1 MGILEETLAAAVKD
15 GATVS
20 LEGTPLQR
28 LTDGV
33 TVRRLPT
40 HADARGSVMELYDLR
55 WGFHPDPLV
64 FAYTFTIR
72 PGVVKGWSLHKRHQD
87 RYAILQ
93 GEMLLVLYD
102 PRPESGTCGEV
113 CSIVLSGHERCIV
126 NVPENVWHADYN
138 MGTLDVVVVNFPTI
152 PYDHTD
158 PDKWRLPI
166 GSPLIPYKFPAGA
179 QGW

>member
-1 MGILEETLAAAVKD
+1 MSILEKTLAAAVKD

-20 LEGTPLQR
+20 REGRPLQG
-28 LTDGV
+28 LTNGV

-40 HADARGSVMELYDLR
+40 HVDARGSVMELYDLR

-72 PGVVKGWSLHKRHQD
+72 PGIVKGWNLHKRHQD

-102 PRPESGTCGEV
+102 PRPESPTCGEV
-113 CSIVLSGHERCIV
+113 CSIVLSGHDRCVV

-138 MGTLDVVVVNFPTI
+138 MGTRDVLVVNFPTI
-152 PYDHTD
+152 PYDHAD

-166 GSPLIPYKFPAGA
+166 GSPLIPYQFPAGA
-179 QGW
+179 KGW

>member
-1 MGILEETLAAAVKD
+1 MSILEETLAAAAKD

-20 LEGTPLQR
+20 LEGNSLQR

-72 PGVVKGWSLHKRHQD
+72 PGVVKGWGLHKRHQD
-87 RYAILQ
+87 RYAIIQ

-102 PRPESGTCGEV
+102 PRPESPTCGEV
-113 CSIVLSGHERCIV
+113 CSIVLSDRDRCLV
-126 NVPENVWHADYN
+126 NIPENVWHADYN
-138 MGTLDVVVVNFPTI
+138 MGTLDVLVVNFPTI
-152 PYDHTD
+152 PYDHAD